1 MLGYLLDEHIPTA
14 IAEGP
19 RRAGVD
25 AITVA
30 EAGRT
35 SAADNDHLQ
44 WCLRERRI
52 VFTNDV
58 DYLALHTHGQS
69 HAGIVWSREQKYTI
83 GEIIDLLELLA
94 FMYQPDDFANR
105 LEYL

>member
-1 MLGYLLDEHIPTA
+1 MLRYLLDEHFPTA
-14 IAEGP
+14 IADGL

-25 AITVA
+25 AITAA

-35 SAADNDHLQ
+35 SAADADHWR
-44 WCLRERRI
+44 WCLGETRI

-58 DYLALHTHGQS
+58 DYLALHRRGVG
-69 HAGIVWSREQKYTI
+69 HAGIIWSREQKYSI
-83 GEIIDLLELLA
+83 DEMIDLLELLA
-94 FMYQPDDFANR
+94 FMYQPDEFANR

>member
-1 MLGYLLDEHIPTA
+1 MLRYLLDEHFPTA
-14 IAEGP
+14 IADGL

-25 AITVA
+25 AVTVA
-30 EAGRT
+30 EVGRL
-35 SAADNDHLQ
+35 SAADGDHLR
-44 WCLRERRI
+44 WCLAESRI

-58 DYLALHTHGQS
+58 DYLALHANGHE

-83 GEIIDLLELLA
+83 GEMIDLLELLA
-94 FMYQPDDFANR
+94 FMYYPDDFASR